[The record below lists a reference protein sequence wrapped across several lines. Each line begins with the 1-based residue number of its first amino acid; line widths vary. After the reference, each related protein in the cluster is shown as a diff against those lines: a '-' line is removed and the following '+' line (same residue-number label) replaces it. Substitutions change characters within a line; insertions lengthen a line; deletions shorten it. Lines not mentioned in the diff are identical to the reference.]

1 MSELDPRAPVIVGA
15 GQFTHR
21 NRDDEPDPLELM
33 VAATEAALDDAGPGG
48 GALGAKL
55 DCIAAVESVSWP
67 AGDPGAG
74 LAERLRLTPTQTA
87 LSRRGG
93 TGPHELLGAVGER
106 IAQGKL
112 DVALIAGTEAFNPF
126 MRAAR
131 EGRAAGW
138 EVPGGEP
145 DWRVGIDR
153 DASHP
158 AEAVAGLIAPVAY
171 YPWFESAVRASAG
184 RSPAE
189 HDAWIAELWGRFAA
203 VARENPHAWQRDAPD
218 AAGIGSGENG
228 NRMVAL
234 PYRKLMTANIQT
246 DQAAALL
253 LCSAQAAQD
262 AGVPREHW
270 VFVEAV
276 ATAHDHWFASQRP
289 DLDRSPAIAACAN
302 AALGHAGTAI
312 DDVAHLDIYS
322 CFPSAV
328 QISAR
333 ELGIDLATDA
343 RPPTVTGGLTFAGGP
358 GNNYVTH
365 ALASLVSAL
374 RDDPGSRGLATGV
387 GWYCTKHA
395 VAVLGNK
402 PPSAPFTR
410 LSPQDEVDAQPSV
423 DVAGDVEGAA
433 EVEAYTAMFDRDGSA
448 SLGIASFRLDDGTRA
463 VARADDTASL
473 AAIVSEDLLGREAGL
488 DGAGR
493 FRLG

>member
-1 MSELDPRAPVIVGA
+1 LSAPDPRAPVIVGA

-21 NRDDEPDPLELM
+21 DRADEPEPLELM
-33 VAATEAALDDAGPGG
+33 VAATESAIEDAGPGG
-48 GALGAKL
+48 AALAAKL
-55 DCIAAVESVSWP
+55 GCIAAVESVSWP

-74 LAERLRLTPTQTA
+74 LAERLQLSPTQTA

-93 TGPHELLGAVGER
+93 TGPHELLGAIGER

-112 DVALIAGTEAFNPF
+112 DIALIAGTEAFNPF

-145 DWRVGIDR
+145 DWQVGIDR

-158 AEAVAGLIAPVAY
+158 AEAAAGLIAPVAY

-184 RSPAE
+184 RSPDE

-203 VARENPHAWQRDAPD
+203 VARENPYAWQRDAPD
-218 AAGIGSGENG
+218 AAGIGSGDNG

-246 DQAAALL
+246 DQAASLL

-262 AGVPREHW
+262 AGVPRERW

-289 DLDRSPAIAACAN
+289 DLDRSPAIAACAS
-302 AALGHAGTAI
+302 AALGQAGVGI

-328 QISAR
+328 QISAG
-333 ELGIDLATDA
+333 ELGINLASDT
-343 RPPTVTGGLTFAGGP
+343 RPPTVTGGLTFGGGP
-358 GNNYVTH
+358 GNNYGTH
-365 ALASLVSAL
+365 ALAALVAAV
-374 RDDPGSRGLATGV
+374 RDDPGSRGLSTGV
-387 GWYCTKHA
+387 GWYCTKHG
-395 VAVLGNK
+395 VAVLGGE
-402 PPSAPFTR
+402 PPRAPFAR
-410 LSPQDEVDAQPSV
+410 LNPQDAVDAQPWV
-423 DVAGDVEGAA
+423 EIAGDAEGAA

-448 SLGIASFRLDDGTRA
+448 SLGIASFRLDAGRA
-463 VARADDTASL
+463 VAKADDADSL
-473 AAIVSEDLLGREAGL
+473 AAIASEDIIGREVAL

-493 FRLG
+493 FRVG